1 LNKRELGLILSKAVK
16 TGKCVLGFR
25 EVQKSV
31 RGSKII
37 IYSNNLS
44 KDRVKLL
51 IDACRVANVPTLAY
65 DGSSFELGSLCG
77 KKFRISALAVKS
89 AGDADLTSLLNGTLG
104 PQAVQPS
111 YA

>member
-1 LNKRELGLILSKAVK
+1 MDMNKRELGLILSKAVK

-37 IYSNNLS
+37 IYSNTIS
-44 KDRVKLL
+44 TEKIKPLL
-51 IDACRVANVPTLAY
+51 DACRAANVPTLAY
-65 DGSSFELGSLCG
+65 DGPSFELGSLCG

-89 AGDADLTSLLNGTLG
+89 AGDADLTSLLNEALG
-104 PQAVQPS
+104 HQGA
-111 YA
+111 A